1 MHAEREMPGSGGA
14 FITSRLSIIFEPIRG
29 AARAICVFPLSA
41 NKFLYHNLIL
51 VSGYDQVNVYFKFLD
66 LSVLRAVCSSSAAP
80 ARRSSRHNTRD
91 AVILMD
97 DIAHA
102 TCKNLHRVRNSRDM
116 HARARACVRVCAR
129 AFLSLTPSL

>member
-14 FITSRLSIIFEPIRG
+14 FITSRLSIIFEPIR
-29 AARAICVFPLSA
+29 ARISADLSA

-80 ARRSSRHNTRD
+80 ARRSSRHNTPRD